1 MESHLFN
8 RLKYLRQNINYLTAK
23 EHEELGEL
31 EAQYKFE
38 QYQLRNPE
46 YPNYAD
52 EEDFSDLGFH
62 QQDWQESSS
71 NYGPSQNSQ
80 SFSRV
85 ERHRQ
90 NGGYDSDDNYTE
102 DDEADEAYDDVYEEE
117 PAYHEGPAKNSRP
130 VSRKKSG
137 KKGKNSAAAMSNG
150 SKKSKKYKA
159 NGKKRHHWFR
169 NILILLLLIIVTMAG
184 FFVYGYQRGVKKAGA
199 PIKAEQF
206 NGQKTAS
213 GAVNILILGA
223 DQRPDQTSAVA
234 HTDSIMVLQ
243 LKPKDGKIKMVSLMR
258 DTLVNIP
265 GYSVD
270 GQDDLKINTAY
281 TLGEKDGPHK
291 GAELLRQTIEGNFG
305 IKIQYYA
312 LVDFSSFATII
323 DSLFPGGVAIDAQ
336 FATIDGVKQDEVPVP
351 DDLSAQDGLV
361 KTDVTLSDEDAQA
374 YGYDQGGV
382 FMMIKPG
389 KQKMNGRTLLNY
401 ARFRHDDEND
411 FGRVKRQQQVM
422 STLMSKVK
430 NPLSLFTGSS
440 ALGTAKALTET
451 NIPDSFFVTN
461 GLSTVWDAKN
471 GTSKMTVP
479 ELEKADYENQY
490 DQYGGLGLGID
501 IGSYKTRIEQF
512 LGN

>member
-1 MESHLFN
+1 MESQLLN
-8 RLKYLRQNINYLTAK
+8 RLRYLRQNADYLSDK
-23 EHEELGEL
+23 ERTELEAL
-31 EAQYKFE
+31 EAQYSFE
-38 QYQLRNPE
+38 QYNLRNSE

-52 EEDFSDLGFH
+52 EEDFSDLGIG
-62 QQDWQESSS
+62 QQQEDSP
-71 NYGPSQNSQ
+71 NYERAPSY
-80 SFSRV
+80 SRV
-85 ERHRQ
+85 ERQRRYSRE
-90 NGGYDSDDNYTE
+90 NADYNDDDANYDNNDYDDNFE
-102 DDEADEAYDDVYEEE
+102 DPRYNEQSARNQ
-117 PAYHEGPAKNSRP
+117 HSL
-130 VSRKKSG
+130 G
-137 KKGKNSAAAMSNG
+137 KKTSRDRNKTVNTKSKKP
-150 SKKSKKYKA
+150 KKSKFKA

-169 NILILLLLIIVTMAG
+169 NILIVLLLIVFTMVG
-184 FFVYGYQRGVKKAGA
+184 FFFYGYQRGIKKAGE
-199 PIKAEQF
+199 PIKAEKF

-243 LKPKDGKIKMVSLMR
+243 LKPKDGKIKLVSLLR
-258 DTLVNIP
+258 DTLVHIP
-265 GYSVD
+265 GYSIE
-270 GQDDLKINTAY
+270 GKDDLKINTAY
-281 TLGEKDGPHK
+281 TLGEQNGRA
-291 GAELLRQTIEGNFG
+291 GAELLRQTIESNFG
-305 IKIQYYA
+305 IKTQYYA

-323 DSLFPGGVAIDAQ
+323 DSLFPGGVEIDAQ
-336 FATIDGVKQDEVPVP
+336 FGLIGGEKYNEVPVP

-361 KTDVTLSDEDAQA
+361 KSDVTLSDADAQA

-382 FMMIKPG
+382 FMMIKQG

-422 STLMSKVK
+422 STLMGKVK

-451 NIPDSFFVTN
+451 NIPDSFFVFN
-461 GLSTVWDAKN
+461 GLSTIWDAKN
-471 GTSKMTVP
+471 GTARFTVP
-479 ELEKADYENQY
+479 ELEKLDYENQY

-501 IGSYKTRIEQF
+501 IQNYRTRIEQF

>member
-8 RLKYLRQNINYLTAK
+8 RLKYLRQNINYLSAK

-46 YPNYAD
+46 YSSYAD
-52 EEDFSDLGFH
+52 EEDFSDLGFDANQ
-62 QQDWQESSS
+62 QQDNAF
-71 NYGPSQNSQ
+71 NYGTSQDSQ
-80 SFSRV
+80 GFSRV

-90 NGGYDSDDNYTE
+90 ERD
-102 DDEADEAYDDVYEEE
+102 YDDDDDDDYEDYEEE
-117 PAYHEGPAKNSRP
+117 PVYDERP
-130 VSRKKSG
+130 LSG
-137 KKGKNSAAAMSNG
+137 KKSAKNRKNSMPVPVKDKKQ
-150 SKKSKKYKA
+150 KKSKYKA

-169 NILILLLLIIVTMAG
+169 NILIIFLLVIVTMVG
-184 FFVYGYQRGVKKAGA
+184 FFIYGYQRGVKKAGT
-199 PIKAEQF
+199 PITAEKF

-213 GAVNILILGA
+213 GAVNILVLGA

-258 DTLVNIP
+258 DTLVHIP
-265 GYSVD
+265 GYSED
-270 GQDDLKINTAY
+270 GMDDLKINTAY
-281 TLGEKDGPHK
+281 TLGEQDNKHM
-291 GAELLRQTIEGNFG
+291 GANLLRETIESNFG
-305 IKIQYYA
+305 IKTQYYA

-323 DSLFPGGVAIDAQ
+323 DSLFPGGVEIDAQ
-336 FATIDGVKQDEVPVP
+336 FSTIDQKKYDQVPVP
-351 DDLSAQDGLV
+351 DDLSAKDGLV
-361 KTDVTLSDEDAQA
+361 KSDVTLSDEDAQA

-382 FMMIKPG
+382 FMMIKQG

-471 GTSKMTVP
+471 GTSKFTVP
-479 ELEKADYENQY
+479 ELEKGDYENQY

>member
-8 RLKYLRQNINYLTAK
+8 RLKYLRQNINYLSAK

-46 YPNYAD
+46 YSNYAD
-52 EEDFSDLGFH
+52 EEDFSDLGFNAE
-62 QQDWQESSS
+62 QQDSAF
-71 NYGPSQNSQ
+71 NYGTSQTSQ
-80 SFSRV
+80 RFSRI

-90 NGGYDSDDNYTE
+90 ENDYDDDNEDYEEDSDYIE
-102 DDEADEAYDDVYEEE
+102 LPVR
-117 PAYHEGPAKNSRP
+117 NSRFA
-130 VSRKKSG
+130 SSNKKSDNN
-137 KKGKNSAAAMSNG
+137 KQNSALTKDKKQQ
-150 SKKSKKYKA
+150 KKSKYKA

-184 FFVYGYQRGVKKAGA
+184 FFIYGYQRGVKKAGT
-199 PIKAEQF
+199 PITAEKF

-258 DTLVNIP
+258 DTLVHIP
-265 GYSVD
+265 NFSED
-270 GQDDLKINTAY
+270 GMDDLKINTAY
-281 TLGEKDGPHK
+281 TLGERDNKHM
-291 GAELLRQTIEGNFG
+291 GAELLRETIESNFG
-305 IKIQYYA
+305 IKTQYYA

-323 DSLFPGGVAIDAQ
+323 DSLFPGGVEIDAQ
-336 FATIDGVKQDEVPVP
+336 FSTIDHKKYDQVPVP
-351 DDLSAQDGLV
+351 DDLSAKDGLV
-361 KTDVTLSDEDAQA
+361 KSDVTLSDEDAQA

-382 FMMIKPG
+382 FMMIKQG